1 MHVLYIQKVLMKPKY
16 MCTSQEDFPNNE
28 KLTRC
33 NIQSEVVLVAM
44 DKANICNMFNIL
56 YIKSE

>member
-1 MHVLYIQKVLMKPKY
+1 MRPKY

-33 NIQSEVVLVAM
+33 NLIFKGEVVLVAM
-44 DKANICNMFNIL
+44 HIANICNMFNIF